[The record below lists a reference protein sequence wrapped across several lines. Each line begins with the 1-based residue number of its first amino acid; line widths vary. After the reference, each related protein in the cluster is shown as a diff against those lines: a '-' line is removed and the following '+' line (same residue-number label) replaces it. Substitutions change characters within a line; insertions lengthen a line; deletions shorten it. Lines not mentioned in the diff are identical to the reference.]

1 MQQTSSD
8 AALHCPRCGTPVQ
21 PGYRFCISCGTRLTP
36 QSALVTVGKTLQ
48 AGCLIAL
55 ALPFGLFGACGLLN
69 SSMFVLRMLANPL
82 QLLTNLMSWGFTSIL
97 SLASLALAVWMVR
110 RAQDNRR

>member
-8 AALHCPRCGTPVQ
+8 TATHCRHCGKPVQ
-21 PGYRFCISCGTRLTP
+21 PDYRFCISCGTRLTP

-69 SSMFVLRMLANPL
+69 SSMFVLQVLADPSR
-82 QLLTNLMSWGFTSIL
+82 LLRNLMSWGFTSIL
-97 SLASLALAVWMVR
+97 SLGSLALAVWMVR
-110 RAQDNRR
+110 RAHDNRR